1 MNKSKTAKTKIK
13 LLNYNTINNKSVFST
28 DFVIPVG
35 RKNKNLHHYFEKDF
49 RSQEQLHLKFRDIS
63 IFRKFVPLQNSPA
76 PMSSKKIIKLDV
88 LQVLRSK
95 APKAK
100 IPGFIINYL
109 RRIIHEKEFNKLF
122 EDTVD
127 VKNIEFIEASLNMFE
142 VTTSMEFKE
151 NLPPANGR
159 YIFASNHPLGG
170 LDGIILGLML
180 GREYDG
186 KVRLFVNDLLMYVE
200 PLREMFIPANKLGS
214 QGRTN
219 AETLNK
225 IFESDNHLITFPSGM
240 CSRKMNGKIVDL
252 DWKKNFISK
261 AIQYK
266 RDVVPIYFEGR
277 NSGFFYNLAKIR
289 KFLGIK
295 FNIEMLYLADEMF
308 KQKGNHFT
316 IRVGKPIPWESF
328 DKSKNQTQWAQWV
341 KDKVYQMK

>member
-1 MNKSKTAKTKIK
+1 MNTQI
-13 LLNYNTINNKSVFST
+13 VFSIN
-28 DFVIPVG
+28 FIYPVG
-35 RKNKNLHHYFEKDF
+35 RNVNNLQHYFEKEF
-49 RSQEQLHLKFRDIS
+49 RCQEQHNLKFRDIS
-63 IFRKFVPLQNSPA
+63 IFRKFVPLQNSIA
-76 PMSSKKIIKLDV
+76 RMSSKKIIKLDV

-109 RRIIHEKEFNKLF
+109 RRIIHEKQFNKLF
-122 EDTVD
+122 EDTAGM
-127 VKNIEFIEASLNMFE
+127 KNLEFIEASLNMFD
-142 VTTSMEFKE
+142 VTTSLEQKE
-151 NLPPANGR
+151 NLPSTNGR
-159 YIFASNHPLGG
+159 YIFACNHPLGG
-170 LDGIILGLML
+170 LDGIILGLII

-240 CSRKMNGKIVDL
+240 CSRKMNGKIVDM

-266 RDVVPIYFEGR
+266 RDVVPIYFEGK
-277 NSGFFYNLAKIR
+277 NSNFFYNLAKLR

-316 IRVGKPIPWESF
+316 IRVGKPISWESF
-328 DKSKNQTQWAQWV
+328 DKSKRQTQWAQWV